1 VKITPVPVTGRRLP
15 RQDPASRLSGR
26 LGALVLI
33 CAGMVAY
40 ANSLSGPFIVDD
52 AVTII
57 DNPHIRQLW
66 PLSRALVTEQE
77 STVAGRPLV
86 NLSFAINYAMG
97 GLHVG
102 GYHLVNI
109 VLHVLCALLL
119 FGIVRRTLLLPPLHL
134 AERSTPI
141 AVATAM
147 LWLVHPLNTEAVD
160 YVTQRTELMMGAC
173 YLLALYASIR
183 AREASRTGSV
193 SEKGEDAPS
202 RPVRAAKGGRNSPV
216 VRRTERPRARLP
228 SLSRAAGWWLVL
240 AVVACGLGMACKE
253 SMVTAPVMI
262 WLYDRTFHDETR
274 QTRWPFY
281 AGLAATWLVLAGLNW
296 SGPRIHSAGWSAGV
310 SVWTYLLNQAV
321 MIVRYLRLTLWPA
334 DLVLGYGYPR
344 PLTLG
349 DVWPDAVLVVALLG
363 LTIAS
368 LRTAPR
374 LGFLGAWFFVTLAPT
389 SSVVPIATEV
399 GAERRMY
406 LPLMALL
413 LLVVLAIDW
422 LTRHLPS
429 LSRGATRPGPGAA
442 ATPVTPSGRLES
454 AVWLVIIATLAAG
467 CGLAT
472 QRRNREYQSG
482 LTMAQTV
489 LARWPTGYAHLL
501 LGSELSSAGDHQA
514 ALGHLREAVL
524 DAPRAQ
530 YALGAELLQ
539 AGQWD
544 AALDHLQT
552 FVRQE
557 PLMFEVVSARNQIG
571 RILMRRRDFDS
582 AAEQFRLVLQMRPS
596 FSETHGHLAD
606 ALVGAQRFP
615 EAISEYQ
622 QYLIDHPRDT
632 EALRNLGVA
641 LEKTGRSTEAIA
653 ALRQALLIDPADAAA
668 ARDAAIVEFNHENY
682 PGTSPSRG
690 RRFRPTRAMRSHTTS
705 WASVSASNPISTR
718 PSPNCSARSSRRRRM
733 SSSSS
738 IWPRRNSTDVSG
750 PPRQLHRETS
760 G

>member
-1 VKITPVPVTGRRLP
+1 
-15 RQDPASRLSGR
+15 
-26 LGALVLI
+26 
-33 CAGMVAY
+33 MVAY
-40 ANSLSGPFIVDD
+40 GNSLSGPFIVDD

-66 PLSRALVTEQE
+66 PLSRTLVTEQE

-97 GLHVG
+97 GLRVG

-119 FGIVRRTLLLPPLHL
+119 FGVVRRTLLLPPLQL

-141 AVATAM
+141 AVATAV

-183 AREASRTGSV
+183 ARNASHTGSV
-193 SEKGEDAPS
+193 SEKGEQAPS
-202 RPVRAAKGGRNSPV
+202 RPALPAKGGRNSQV
-216 VRRTERPRARLP
+216 PRAPRPAARVP
-228 SLSRAAGWWLVL
+228 SPSRAANWWLVL

-262 WLYDRTFHDETR
+262 WLYDRTFHDQTR
-274 QTRWPFY
+274 QTRWRFY
-281 AGLAATWLVLAGLNW
+281 TGLAATWLVLVGLNW

-310 SVWTYLLNQAV
+310 GVWTYLLNQAA
-321 MIVRYLRLTLWPA
+321 MIVRYLRLTLWPT

-349 DVWPDAVLVVALLG
+349 DVWPDAVFVGALLG

-368 LRTAPR
+368 LRTAPC

-389 SSVVPIATEV
+389 SSVVPIVTEV

-406 LPLMALL
+406 LPLMALI

-429 LSRGATRPGPGAA
+429 LSRGAARLSPGAA
-442 ATPVTPSGRLES
+442 ATPGTPFGRLES
-454 AVWLVIIATLAAG
+454 IAWLVIITTLATG

-472 QRRNREYQSG
+472 RSRNREYQSG
-482 LTMAQTV
+482 LTMARTV

-501 LGSELSSAGDHQA
+501 LASELISAGDHEA

-524 DAPRAQ
+524 DVPRAQ

-539 AGQWD
+539 AGEWD
-544 AALDHLQT
+544 AGLDHLQT

-571 RILMRRRDFDS
+571 RILMRRRDFDG

-606 ALVGAQRFP
+606 ALVAAQRFP

-653 ALRQALLIDPADAAA
+653 ALRQALSIDPADAAA
-668 ARDAAIVEFNHENY
+668 ARDAAIVEFNHENF
-682 PGTSPSRG
+682 PGTVAFARQALQTNPSDALAHDLLGLSLGFQSHFDEAVHELQRAVQLSPTNVE
-690 RRFRPTRAMRSHTTS
+690 FQQHLA
-705 WASVSASNPISTR
+705 AA
-718 PSPNCSARSSRRRRM
+718 
-733 SSSSS
+733 
-738 IWPRRNSTDVSG
+738 
-750 PPRQLHRETS
+750 QLHRH
-760 G
+760 

>member
-1 VKITPVPVTGRRLP
+1 
-15 RQDPASRLSGR
+15 
-26 LGALVLI
+26 VLI
-33 CAGMVAY
+33 CAGAAAY

-66 PLSRALVTEQE
+66 PLSRTLLTDQE

-119 FGIVRRTLLLPPLHL
+119 FGVVRRTLALPPLHL
-134 AERSTPI
+134 AERSTSI
-141 AVATAM
+141 ALATAL

-160 YVTQRTELMMGAC
+160 YVTQPTELMMGAC

-183 AREASRTGSV
+183 ARDASPAGSV
-193 SEKGEDAPS
+193 SEKGEHSPS
-202 RPVRAAKGGRNSPV
+202 GPALPGKGGRNSQVVPRAQRPV
-216 VRRTERPRARLP
+216 ARLP
-228 SLSRAAGWWLVL
+228 SFSRAANWWLVL

-262 WLYDRTFHDETR
+262 WLYDRTFHHETR
-274 QTRWPFY
+274 QTRWPFH
-281 AGLAATWLVLAGLNW
+281 AGLAATWLVLAGLSW

-349 DVWPDAVLVVALLG
+349 EVLPCAVLVGALLG
-363 LTIAS
+363 ITIAS

-406 LPLMALL
+406 LPLMALI

-422 LTRHLPS
+422 LARHTLS
-429 LSRGATRPGPGAA
+429 LAVRGATPSAPGPRTAA
-442 ATPVTPSGRLES
+442 APDSRFDNRRES
-454 AVWLVIIATLAAG
+454 IVWLVIVTALATG
-467 CGLAT
+467 YGLAT
-472 QRRNREYQSG
+472 RGRNREYQSG

-501 LGSELSSAGDHQA
+501 LGAELSTAGDHEA
-514 ALGHLREAVL
+514 ALGHLREAAADV
-524 DAPRAQ
+524 PRAH
-530 YALGAELLQ
+530 YALGGSSLKRAS
-539 AGQWD
+539 G
-544 AALDHLQT
+544 
-552 FVRQE
+552 
-557 PLMFEVVSARNQIG
+557 
-571 RILMRRRDFDS
+571 
-582 AAEQFRLVLQMRPS
+582 MRPS
-596 FSETHGHLAD
+596 T
-606 ALVGAQRFP
+606 
-615 EAISEYQ
+615 IS
-622 QYLIDHPRDT
+622 
-632 EALRNLGVA
+632 
-641 LEKTGRSTEAIA
+641 
-653 ALRQALLIDPADAAA
+653 
-668 ARDAAIVEFNHENY
+668 
-682 PGTSPSRG
+682 
-690 RRFRPTRAMRSHTTS
+690 
-705 WASVSASNPISTR
+705 R
-718 PSPNCSARSSRRRRM
+718 PSPARNRSCSRSC
-733 SSSSS
+733 
-738 IWPRRNSTDVSG
+738 
-750 PPRQLHRETS
+750 PPETRS
-760 G
+760 DGS

>member
-1 VKITPVPVTGRRLP
+1 VDAVRNDSSIRRL
-15 RQDPASRLSGR
+15 RSADPAQTRSDRRKLDTLRLC
-26 LGALVLI
+26 ALVLI
-33 CAGMVAY
+33 CAGAVAY

-66 PLSRALVTEQE
+66 PLSGTLVTDQE

-119 FGIVRRTLLLPPLHL
+119 FGVVRRTLALPPLHL
-134 AERSTPI
+134 AERSPSI
-141 AVATAM
+141 ALATAL

-183 AREASRTGSV
+183 ARDAARTGNV
-193 SEKGEDAPS
+193 SGKGEHAPS
-202 RPVRAAKGGRNSPV
+202 RP
-216 VRRTERPRARLP
+216 RPGASVP
-228 SLSRAAGWWLVL
+228 SLSRAASGWLVL

-274 QTRWPFY
+274 QTRWPFH
-281 AGLAATWLVLAGLNW
+281 AGLIATWLLLAGLSW

-344 PLTLG
+344 PLALG
-349 DVWPDAVLVVALLG
+349 DVLPYAVFVGALLG

-406 LPLMALL
+406 LPLMALI

-422 LTRHLPS
+422 LTRHLPT

-442 ATPVTPSGRLES
+442 APPGAPSGRLES
-454 AVWLVIIATLAAG
+454 AVWLVIIATLATG

-472 QRRNREYQSG
+472 RSRNREYQSG

-501 LGSELSSAGDHQA
+501 LASELSSAGDHQA

-524 DAPRAQ
+524 DVPRAQ

-571 RILMRRRDFDS
+571 RILMRRRDFEG
-582 AAEQFRLVLQMRPS
+582 AAEQFRLVLRMRPT
-596 FSETHGHLAD
+596 FSEAHGHLAD
-606 ALVGAQRFP
+606 ALVGAQQFP
-615 EAISEYQ
+615 EAINEYQ

-653 ALRQALLIDPADAAA
+653 ALRQALSIDPADAAA

-682 PGTSPSRG
+682 PGTVAFARQALQTNPSDAVAHDLLGLSLGFQSHFDEAVPEFERAVKLAPTNLE
-690 RRFRPTRAMRSHTTS
+690 FRQHLA
-705 WASVSASNPISTR
+705 AA
-718 PSPNCSARSSRRRRM
+718 
-733 SSSSS
+733 
-738 IWPRRNSTDVSG
+738 
-750 PPRQLHRETS
+750 QLHRHQPAR
-760 G
+760 